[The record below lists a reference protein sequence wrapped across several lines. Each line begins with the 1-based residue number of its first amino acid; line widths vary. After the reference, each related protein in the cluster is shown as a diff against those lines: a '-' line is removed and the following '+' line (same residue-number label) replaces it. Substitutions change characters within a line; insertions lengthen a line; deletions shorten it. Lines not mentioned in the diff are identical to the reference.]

1 VTPSLVAVRKQFIGN
16 IVFETYGV
24 LGNTHLAAAYA
35 CVPILVMIVYL
46 GLARRT
52 GAFESL

>member
-1 VTPSLVAVRKQFIGN
+1 VAGGTQFIGN
-16 IVFETYGV
+16 IVFENIGV
-24 LGNTHLAAAYA
+24 VGNTPLAAAYA

-46 GLARRT
+46 VLARRT